1 MKERLEAIKEE
12 TIAKIKN
19 AEDLNILNDIRVEI
33 LGKKGQLT
41 EVLKGMKDV
50 APEDRP
56 KVGQMVNDTRKAI
69 EEKMEEVKAQLQ
81 EKAREAKLKAEVIDV
96 TLPAKKNKI
105 GHKHPTHWH

>member
-96 TLPAKKNKI
+96 TLPAKRTK
-105 GHKHPTHWH
+105 

>member
-1 MKERLEAIKEE
+1 M
-12 TIAKIKN
+12 
-19 AEDLNILNDIRVEI
+19 
-33 LGKKGQLT
+33 
-41 EVLKGMKDV
+41 GMKDV

-96 TLPAKKNKI
+96 TLPAKKKQNR
-105 GHKHPTHWH
+105 T